1 MSILTMFKGVRLPR
15 AAVPASP
22 APPAPPVEL
31 APPDKVWIPLRQHQ
45 GRVCEPVVSPGEE
58 VGLGQLVGSSQEFE
72 AANVHASV
80 SGTVEAIA
88 ETYDPAG
95 QKVSAVVIANDGR
108 DTPYDPE
115 GGLPA
120 PLSGPEEVLKTRP
133 TRLLRRLREAGLVR
147 SAMLGLPL
155 HVELSP
161 PMAPRS
167 YMFMTGI
174 PVVRPIDT
182 LVIRAVDPDPPVT
195 PNQACLHEAPPEL
208 ELGITALAR
217 ISGAQRV
224 VIALPAGQPADALA
238 ALAASREWELA
249 RINGG
254 HYPFAHDNLLVHSL
268 TGRVV
273 PTPYGEPRDVGVA
286 LEPLL
291 TALDVGRVL
300 ASGRPPVD
308 RLFTVAGDVP
318 QPQTFRVRLGTPI
331 ARVIEAAGGLPAD
344 PGKVILGG
352 PMQGYAHFD
361 LNTPVTKETCG
372 VLVQSAQQV
381 RTYAN
386 EPCIHCGRCVQACP
400 VNLVP
405 AELSKLCEYHQFE
418 EAAERDLLHC
428 IECGCCAYVCPARR
442 PMVHLLRYGK
452 SEVLAE
458 RMEL

>member
-15 AAVPASP
+15 AA
-22 APPAPPVEL
+22 APSPPVDL
-31 APPDKVWIPLRQHQ
+31 APPEKVWIPLRQHQ
-45 GRVCEPVVSPGEE
+45 GRVCDPVVNPGDQ
-58 VGLGQLVGSSQEFE
+58 VGLGQLVGTSEEFE

-88 ETYDPAG
+88 EVYDPAG
-95 QKVSAVVIANDGR
+95 QKVAAVAIKNDGK
-108 DTPYDPE
+108 DSVHVPE
-115 GGLPA
+115 GGLPV
-120 PLSGPEEVLKTRP
+120 PVGGVEDIMKTRP

-147 SAMLGLPL
+147 SATLGLPL
-155 HVELSP
+155 HVDLSP

-182 LVIRAVDPDPPVT
+182 LVIRAVDVDPPVT
-195 PNQACLHEAPPEL
+195 PNQACLSEASAEL
-208 ELGITALAR
+208 EIGITALAR
-217 ISGAQRV
+217 IAGAQRV
-224 VIALPAGQPADALA
+224 VIAVPSGQPHEALA
-238 ALAASREWELA
+238 GLAAAKQWELA
-249 RINGG
+249 KINSAN
-254 HYPFAHDNLLVHSL
+254 YPAAHRNLLVHSI

-273 PTPYGEPRDVGVA
+273 PTPYGEPRDVGVVVQ
-286 LEPLL
+286 PLV
-291 TALDVGRVL
+291 TALDVGRAL
-300 ASGRPPVD
+300 TSGRPPVD
-308 RLFTVAGDVP
+308 RVFSVAGDVAK
-318 QPQTFRVRLGTPI
+318 PQTFRVRLGTPI
-331 ARVIEAAGGLPAD
+331 GKVIEAAGGLPAK

-372 VLVQSAQQV
+372 VLVQSAEHV
-381 RTYAN
+381 RSFRN

-405 AELSKLCEYHQFE
+405 AELSKLCEFQQFE
-418 EAAERDLLHC
+418 DAADRDLLHC

-458 RMEL
+458 RMEQ